1 MKDIGLSGTF
11 FLCVSLLLTCGCQNH
26 KGPKPEAISLLG
38 RSLFSDTD
46 GGDLLAAIDKEL
58 EPDPDNSAL
67 LLRKGLALE
76 DLRRFNEA
84 VAIYSYCLSQDPEN
98 VLMLRRRGH
107 RYINLRRLAEA
118 VADLEK
124 AALLH
129 EFQKVENLGYEDNLN
144 WAIWYYLG
152 LAHYLQGDFDI
163 ALTAFQNSYTYSADN
178 TSLLASTNWVHNIL
192 RRLNRIEEAQKILE
206 PIKEDMGFAG
216 NYYKNILLY
225 KGLRTESEVFDEANA
240 QLFELATVG
249 YGVANWRLVNGDK
262 EGAYRLFRKI
272 VEGESWQ
279 ANGFMAAEAELARI
293 K

>member
-1 MKDIGLSGTF
+1 MKDFRLSSMF
-11 FLCVSLLLTCGCQNH
+11 FLCVSLFFIYGCQSQ

-38 RSLFSDTD
+38 RPLFSDA
-46 GGDLLAAIDKEL
+46 GGEDLLAEIDKEL
-58 EPDPDNSAL
+58 ESDPDDFAL

-76 DLRRFNEA
+76 DLRRFSEA
-84 VAIYSYCLSQDPEN
+84 VDIYSYCLSQDPEN

-107 RYINLRRLAEA
+107 RYINLRRLTEA
-118 VADLEK
+118 VTDLEK
-124 AALLH
+124 AASLH
-129 EFQKVENLGYEDNLN
+129 EFEKVENLGYLDNLN

-152 LAHYLQGDFDI
+152 LAYHLQGDFDK
-163 ALTAFQNSYTYSADN
+163 AFTAFQNSYTYSADN

-192 RRLNRIEEAQKILE
+192 RRLNRIKEAQNILE

-225 KGLRTESEVFDEANA
+225 KGLRTETEIFDEANA

-249 YGVANWRLVNGDK
+249 YGVANWRLVNGDQ

-272 VEGESWQ
+272 VAGESWE

-293 K
+293 R